1 MLACAGIAAVAAGIL
16 TNRFGPESLL
26 REDGPIE
33 WATATL
39 FAIAALGAAPHLRG
53 GRGFDWL
60 ALYVLLL
67 ASLCFLSEI
76 ASGARLFGWDTPD
89 MRGGGE
95 RGGARDLVIVA
106 LMTLWEA
113 QLFLSQA
120 AALLPPP

>member
-39 FAIAALGAAPHLRG
+39 FAIAALGAATHLRG

-76 ASGARLFGWDTPD
+76 AFGARLRSEEHTSELQSL
-89 MRGGGE
+89 MRISY
-95 RGGARDLVIVA
+95 AV
-106 LMTLWEA
+106 
-113 QLFLSQA
+113 F
-120 AALLPPP
+120 